1 MSATN
6 IIPFNQK
13 GLPAHIAARMAQIDV
28 SANDALGVSFSGPPR
43 ISTEGKRFTI
53 VANGKETIINDP
65 RTDEPAQSIQVV
77 ILRANPGDNKAYYA
91 EGYQKGVAAGPL
103 CFSNDGIK
111 PDPQSRD
118 PQAKSCAMCP
128 HNRFGSAMR
137 DGVPGKGKAC
147 GDSKHIAIAT
157 PDRLDQPMLL
167 RVPPTSLKNLRLYG
181 KFLREKGVTFQLVA
195 TKIGFDPQVTHQ
207 QLVFTPAGF
216 LDDVTVDEVFA
227 MQDDDLVKQI
237 TGEKRATQADED
249 EIEEAPAPVVAKAK
263 PRPAPAPV
271 KQDIAEEDE
280 EEEDVEAAPEPAP
293 APAPKPKAKIRQDAA
308 PAPKADED
316 SDMEDEIGSF
326 LGGGFDDD

>member
-1 MSATN
+1 
-6 IIPFNQK
+6 
-13 GLPAHIAARMAQIDV
+13 
-28 SANDALGVSFSGPPR
+28 
-43 ISTEGKRFTI
+43 
-53 VANGKETIINDP
+53 
-65 RTDEPAQSIQVV
+65 
-77 ILRANPGDNKAYYA
+77 
-91 EGYQKGVAAGPL
+91 
-103 CFSNDGIK
+103 
-111 PDPQSRD
+111 
-118 PQAKSCAMCP
+118 
-128 HNRFGSAMR
+128 MR

-147 GDSKHIAIAT
+147 DDSKHIAIAT

-237 TGEKRATQADED
+237 TGEKRATEVDED

-280 EEEDVEAAPEPAP
+280 EEEEVEAAPEP

-316 SDMEDEIGSF
+316 SEMEDEIGSF